1 MIKVGRLPGRMYSVE
16 YTEGIT
22 VGQAVASAKAQAEEA
37 GRSLETV
44 NCQVRVA
51 GSEVSEGQVLTDNAV
66 ITITQKI
73 KGNSATEVYV
83 DDEPFLI
90 SDNTTVRE
98 LLKLVE
104 KDVYD
109 YCLIPLGLVSN
120 IALSPSDTVLNHGTH
135 FRTVEKEY
143 PVNGYEEEADY
154 GEYVCDDEDED
165 DDEEEVVEEHTCNCG
180 RNVAVE
186 TIRPMRPNANT
197 NFNYSN
203 NGVEVYIS
211 VSNSNEDMNIN
222 KVLETS
228 KVIYNYVKG
237 VVDGL

>member
-66 ITITQKI
+66 VTITQKI
-73 KGNSATEVYV
+73 KGNSPVEVK
-83 DDEPFLI
+83 I
-90 SDNTTVRE
+90 DNEEYFVENSITVKE
-98 LLKLVE
+98 LLLLAE
-104 KDVYD
+104 KDPNKYN
-109 YCLIPLGLVSN
+109 LIAEFGFYANVP
-120 IALSPSDTVLNHGTH
+120 LNHNKSLSDCH
-135 FRTVEKEY
+135 CYFFSTVECEQNEEY
-143 PVNGYEEEADY
+143 
-154 GEYVCDDEDED
+154 DEDEVD
-165 DDEEEVVEEHTCNCG
+165 YDEYACDDEEEYDEEIEEQHTCNC
-180 RNVAVE
+180 RNNIAVE
-186 TIRPMRPNANT
+186 TIRPIRPNANT

-203 NGVEVYIS
+203 NGIEVYIS
-211 VSNSNEDMNIN
+211 VSNSNADIDVN

-237 VVDGL
+237 VCDGL

>member
-22 VGQAVASAKAQAEEA
+22 VGQAVANAKAQAEEA

-66 ITITQKI
+66 VTITQKI
-73 KGNSATEVYV
+73 KGNSPVEVHV
-83 DDEPFLI
+83 DDVEYLVENDI
-90 SDNTTVRE
+90 TARA
-98 LLKLVE
+98 LLQLVE
-104 KDVYD
+104 KDPNKYNLIPEFGFYAGTPLASYKSIDDCNCFHFSTVEVENNEEEYD
-109 YCLIPLGLVSN
+109 YCN
-120 IALSPSDTVLNHGTH
+120 C
-135 FRTVEKEY
+135 
-143 PVNGYEEEADY
+143 EECN
-154 GEYVCDDEDED
+154 CDCEN
-165 DDEEEVVEEHTCNCG
+165 EEQTSEEEHTCNCG

-186 TIRPMRPNANT
+186 TIRPMRPSANT

>member
-22 VGQAVASAKAQAEEA
+22 VGQAIASAKAQAEEV

-51 GSEVSEGQVLTDNAV
+51 GSEVSESQVLTDNAV
-66 ITITQKI
+66 VTITQKI

-90 SDNTTVRE
+90 SGNTIVRE
-98 LLKLVE
+98 LLQLVE
-104 KDVYD
+104 KDIYD
-109 YCLIPLGLVSN
+109 YSLIPLGLVSN
-120 IALSPSDTVLNHGTH
+120 KPLTLSDTVLNYGTH
-135 FRTVEKEY
+135 FKTVEKEY
-143 PVNGYEEEADY
+143 SIEEESDY
-154 GEYVCDDEDED
+154 SAYACDDEDG
-165 DDEEEVVEEHTCNCG
+165 EEEVEEEHSCNCG
-180 RNVAVE
+180 NNIAIE
-186 TIRPMRPNANT
+186 TCRPMRPNANT

-203 NGVEVYIS
+203 NGIEVYMS
-211 VSNSNEDMNIN
+211 VSNSNEDLDIN
-222 KVLETS
+222 KVIETS
-228 KVIYNYVKG
+228 KVIYSYVKS